1 MQFRERINRNVY
13 QSTTASPHVKS
24 NQANIDEEIYDE
36 IAEVDGKTDDVVHA
50 VNTTI
55 PNTYQRLVV
64 GVRGSRPVS
73 MYPSDIDTPRFT
85 PHEEAGYDKETNIA
99 DDYITTNEAT
109 GYGDYITPS

>member
-1 MQFRERINRNVY
+1 MQFRERNNRNVC
-13 QSTTASPHVKS
+13 QSTTASPDVNRNPAYVS
-24 NQANIDEEIYDE
+24 EEIYDE
-36 IAEVDGKTDDVVHA
+36 IAEVDGETDDVVHA

-73 MYPSDIDTPRFT
+73 MYPSYTDTPRFT